1 MTKALEISKLC
12 KTYENGFQALKSVSI
27 TVEQGDFFALL
38 GPNGAGKTTL
48 SRGLIQALLGADT
61 EVPSPTYT
69 LVQTYEA
76 PDFDIWHFDLYRLER
91 EADVWELGIEDAIEN
106 GLCLIEWPQRIESLL
121 PDTAL
126 TIQIETK
133 DDGRLAVLAGGDNWE
148 ARLENL

>member
-1 MTKALEISKLC
+1 MIKTANQFTLIGEAETKAFGARLAAIVRS
-12 KTYENGFQALKSVSI
+12 
-27 TVEQGDFFALL
+27 GDMVLL
-38 GPNGAGKTTL
+38 RGDLGAGKTSL
-48 SRGLIQALLGADT
+48 ARGLICALCGET